1 MFHHNMDQHFVFLP
15 ACVREKEEQEKE
27 KEEQEKEK
35 EKKSIIDKGV
45 GTGSGNVCK
54 AHSWFFFR

>member
-35 EKKSIIDKGV
+35 ERDKRKGDEC
-45 GTGSGNVCK
+45 TKC
-54 AHSWFFFR
+54 